1 VKRQDGFTLIELMV
15 VVALLG
21 ILALTAS
28 PVYHTYQQRAYG
40 SQAAIMA
47 KQLMDGQILHY
58 LEHDKFFPTDPS
70 NAIFIPPDTPPS
82 AATQQALQEVQ
93 DNLNISIPL
102 GQRLSYQ
109 IYSIGVNADES
120 CFIRVFASFALFKNG
135 KMDLNYSISK
145 DGAVI
150 SF

>member
-15 VVALLG
+15 VIALVG

-28 PVYHTYQQRAYG
+28 PVYQTYRQRAYG

-47 KQLMDGQILHY
+47 KQLMDAQILHY
-58 LEHDKFFPTDPS
+58 LEHDKFFPADS
-70 NAIFIPPDTPPS
+70 SSAIFIPPDTPPS
-82 AATQQALQEVQ
+82 AATLLAIQKVQ
-93 DNLNISIPL
+93 DNLNMIIPL

-109 IYSIGVNADES
+109 IYSGGVNAEES
-120 CFIRVFASFALFKNG
+120 CFIRISAPFALFKNG

-145 DGAVI
+145 DGEVI

>member
-1 VKRQDGFTLIELMV
+1 MKRQDGFTLIELMV
-15 VVALLG
+15 VIALVG

-28 PVYHTYQQRAYG
+28 PVYHTYRQRAYG

-70 NAIFIPPDTPPS
+70 KPIFIPPDTPPS

-93 DNLNISIPL
+93 DHLHISIPL

-109 IYSIGVNADES
+109 IYSIGVDADES
-120 CFIRVFASFALFKNG
+120 CFIRIFAPFAIFKNG
-135 KMDLNYSISK
+135 KTDLNYSISK
-145 DGAVI
+145 DGDVI

>member
-1 VKRQDGFTLIELMV
+1 MKRQDGFTLIELMV
-15 VVALLG
+15 VVALMG

-28 PVYHTYQQRAYG
+28 PVYHTYRQRAYG
-40 SQAAIMA
+40 SQAVVMA
-47 KQLMDGQILHY
+47 KQIMDAQILHF
-58 LEHDKFFPTDPS
+58 LEHDKFFPTDSS

-82 AATQQALQEVQ
+82 AETQKALQEVR

-102 GQRLSYQ
+102 GYNLSYQ

-120 CFIRVFASFALFKNG
+120 CFVRISAPFALFKNG
-135 KMDLNYSISK
+135 KMDLNYSVSK
-145 DGAVI
+145 DGDVI

>member
-15 VVALLG
+15 VVALMG

-28 PVYHTYQQRAYG
+28 PVYHTYRQRAYG
-40 SQAAIMA
+40 SQAVVMA
-47 KQLMDGQILHY
+47 KQIMDAQILHF
-58 LEHDKFFPTDPS
+58 LEHDKFFPTDSS

-82 AATQQALQEVQ
+82 AETQKALQEVR

-102 GQRLSYQ
+102 GYNLSYQ

-120 CFIRVFASFALFKNG
+120 CFVRISAPFALFKNG
-135 KMDLNYSISK
+135 KMDLNYSVSK
-145 DGAVI
+145 DGDVI

>member
-120 CFIRVFASFALFKNG
+120 CFIRISAPFALFKNG

>member
-1 VKRQDGFTLIELMV
+1 MKRQDGFTLIELMV
-15 VVALLG
+15 VIALVG

-28 PVYHTYQQRAYG
+28 PVYHTYRQRAYG

-47 KQLMDGQILHY
+47 KQIMDAQVLHF

-70 NAIFIPPDTPPS
+70 KAIFIPPDTPPS

-93 DNLNISIPL
+93 DHLNISIPL
-102 GQRLSYQ
+102 GQNLSYQ

-120 CFIRVFASFALFKNG
+120 CFIRVFAPFALFKNG
-135 KMDLNYSISK
+135 KMDLNYSVSR
-145 DGAVI
+145 DGDVI

>member
-1 VKRQDGFTLIELMV
+1 MKRQDGFTLIELMV

-28 PVYHTYQQRAYG
+28 PVYRTYQQRAYG
-40 SQAAIMA
+40 SQAAVMA
-47 KQLMDGQILHY
+47 KRLMDAQILHY

-70 NAIFIPPDTPPS
+70 NAIFIPSDTPPS
-82 AATQQALQEVQ
+82 AETQQALQEVQ

-102 GQRLSYQ
+102 GQHLSYQ